1 MKLYN
6 SIGKSRPRID
16 APLQVTGRLVY
27 GEDIYRPNMLFAA
40 AKYSDF
46 MHAKIL
52 RIDISEAEKMAG
64 VRAVI
69 THKDVPVNRNGSGIY
84 GVFDQPVLAET
95 KVCYRG
101 DAIAVVAAETR
112 EQAKAAAEAVK
123 VEYEVFPAVF
133 TVEEALAPGAPVLH
147 PEWFES
153 NLSHHQ
159 KIRFGDTSEHMFD
172 GCYLVEENTF
182 STQKVDHAPIEP
194 HVALAEIEQD
204 GQLIITTSTSR
215 PFNYLGVMTNIMQMP
230 ATMLRIRSAAVGG
243 AFGGKNEIM
252 LEPWVALLAQKTG
265 RPVKM
270 VFSREEDLNTSTV
283 RHAYK
288 MTYKTGVSKEGK
300 LLANEVTIWANSG
313 AYLGLGSSTMLKA
326 IVHTCGPYPIPNV
339 KADAYLVYTNTLIGS
354 SMRGMG
360 VPQVCFALES
370 QLDKLAYKL
379 GISPEEIR
387 RRNLFSD
394 TGHMPNGQV
403 IPAAGARATYERAW
417 ELFRDDA
424 VWEERN
430 R

>member
-1 MKLYN
+1 MKSYN
-6 SIGKSRPRID
+6 TIGKSIPRLD

-27 GEDIYRPNMLFAA
+27 GEDMYRPNMLYAA
-40 AKYSDF
+40 AKYSDH

-52 RIDISEAEKMAG
+52 RIDTAKAEKMPG

-69 THKDVPVNRNGSGIY
+69 THRDVPVNRNGSGIY
-84 GVFDQPVLAET
+84 GVFDQPVLADT

-101 DAIAVVAAETR
+101 DAIAVVAAETK
-112 EQAKAAAEAVK
+112 EQARAAAEAVC
-123 VEYEVFPAVF
+123 VEYEALKAVF

-172 GCYLVEENTF
+172 GCDLVLENTF
-182 STQKVDHAPIEP
+182 TTQKVDHAPIEP
-194 HVALAEIEQD
+194 HVALAEIEPD
-204 GQLIITTSTSR
+204 GQIVITTSTSR
-215 PFNYLGVMTNIMQMP
+215 PFNYIGVLTNILQMP

-243 AFGGKNEIM
+243 AFGGKNEVT
-252 LEPWVALLAQKTG
+252 LEPWVALLAKKTG

-283 RHAYK
+283 RHSYK
-288 MTYKTGVSKEGK
+288 MTYKTGVTREGRI
-300 LLANEVTIWANSG
+300 LANAVTIWADSR

-326 IVHTCGPYPIPNV
+326 IVHACGPYAIANV
-339 KADAYLVYTNTLIGS
+339 RADAYLVYTNTLIGS

-370 QLDKLAYKL
+370 QLDALAYRL
-379 GISPEEIR
+379 GMEPEELR

-394 TGHMPNGQV
+394 TGYLPNGQV
-403 IPAAGARATYERAW
+403 IPSSAARATYERAW
-417 ELFRDDA
+417 ELFRDESI
-424 VWEERN
+424 WGKQR
-430 R
+430 